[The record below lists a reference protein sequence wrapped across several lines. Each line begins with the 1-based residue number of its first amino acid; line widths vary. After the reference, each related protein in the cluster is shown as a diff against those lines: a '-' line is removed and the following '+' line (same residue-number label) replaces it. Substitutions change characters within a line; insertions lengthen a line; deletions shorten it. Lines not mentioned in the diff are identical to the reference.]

1 MKTKLNFEDKT
12 TKELLSKL
20 DFEYFL
26 KQNIEIE
33 KYNSEDIDKLYSNY
47 DFHKKELKEK
57 SKKKKKQFH
66 YYIEGQVRKMF
77 NGGLL
82 PAIFELDGGRQ
93 HTIFDFP
100 PIGENWAYFDY
111 WKKSYNKKLTKEKIW
126 NYITKIGS
134 LLAFILTILKLY
146 DIIVNK

>member
-33 KYNSEDIDKLYSNY
+33 KYSSENVEELYSSY
-47 DFHKKELKEK
+47 QFHKKELGIK
-57 SKKKKKQFH
+57 SKKNKKQFH

-77 NGGLL
+77 DGGLL
-82 PAIFELDGGRQ
+82 PAMFELDGGRK

-111 WKKSYNKKLTKEKIW
+111 WKKSYNRKLTKERIW
-126 NYITKIGS
+126 NYITRTGS
-134 LLAFILTILKLY
+134 VLAIILTVFKLY
-146 DIIVNK
+146 ELISK

>member
-26 KQNIEIE
+26 NQNIEIE
-33 KYNSEDIDKLYSNY
+33 KYSSENIEELYSSY
-47 DFHKKELKEK
+47 KFHKKELETK

-66 YYIEGQVRKMF
+66 YYIEGQIRKMF
-77 NGGLL
+77 DGGLL
-82 PAIFELDGGRQ
+82 PAMFELDGGRK

-100 PIGENWAYFDY
+100 AIGENWAYFDY
-111 WKKSYNKKLTKEKIW
+111 WKKSYNRKLTKERIW
-126 NYITKIGS
+126 KYITRTGS
-134 LLAFILTILKLY
+134 ILAIILTIFKLY
-146 DIIVNK
+146 ELIK